1 MMRDKSISRRHKWFL
16 LPLMLLFFTQIA
28 MGATPLPNAKPK
40 VVNAYDKTVMHPAIP
55 LLDEAGNHVL
65 NTGNAYSP
73 KTSCGSSGCHD
84 YDSITHAYH
93 FEMGRDEAD
102 DDYGKKRGLPQL
114 VGPGYFGGYSC
125 MGGSRP
131 NLLSK
136 KNNASANEFKD
147 FGAAGFIKDCGG
159 CHAGGGFA
167 EKDRE
172 GIRYDQKV
180 ESTIKEFD
188 GDYFERKSLMAGGKK
203 SESNQIIRW
212 DWKKSGVVEN
222 DCMMCHADFSKL
234 KKFPASGAGLNSSD
248 PKKKASSAKDFYKR
262 ARSSILMGNDFFRE
276 SASPIWE
283 FYNIKP
289 EDPEGLQ
296 LLTMQREFR
305 KGKEGDARGY
315 KFVLGA
321 NGKPIMNWNPKAF
334 DENGKAHIPMLRF
347 PGNDN
352 CMLCHRTSNS
362 RRGFFGFGDAAV
374 ASFDDDGV
382 IETDYQDDVHKG
394 KSFTDDNGQVR
405 AIENCNTCHSRNY
418 KKPTFSNAEL
428 SVDHNFLKG
437 NSDMDVRNDLDYAP
451 NAKSC
456 ELCHDT
462 MANNVVPSGQAN
474 MQDAHRELWK
484 ANGDMAGYEK
494 SKLDSI
500 TKTHL
505 DVISCQACHIT
516 GKANNG
522 KPIQTLYRYR
532 QAENGVS
539 KIFPYN
545 PKIRYYWKDKNSDHV
560 LTRLET
566 DSVYKVK
573 KDAEGKDYAVIA
585 DVQGNELGKVS
596 FKKGRHGPKFGAPKD
611 YDGFMA
617 LKKAYDSV
625 AASKGV
631 ANPNMQQ
638 VWLQSNMY
646 IMSHNVRPS
655 SSSVPCESCHTRK
668 QSGAFSSLVSENGI
682 LGKGI
687 VKKITTVVDK
697 RLVDEGHIVFRMD
710 TVNVAADGKVT
721 ENVGDI
727 LYSSR
732 LDPFVTFLKGS
743 SSEYQEGELKATKLL
758 PALAKIGVLGGI
770 KDQIVGAL
778 GGDIPVF
785 LLSTHQG
792 SGALRGSSLFGTTG
806 GTAGLL
812 LPSYRV
818 ESATI
823 SIVPANIVSAVEA
836 VIPGSKLAS
845 SVHGFLVKDKTRA
858 RVPNLLE
865 PVFVKIPYRGRA
877 TSAAQVKV
885 LHSETG
891 AQIGILNPSQIVAFN
906 PHTEASAGYLVFKTT
921 QLQYFAILDVL

>member
-1 MMRDKSISRRHKWFL
+1 MM
-16 LPLMLLFFTQIA
+16 LFFTQA
-28 MGATPLPNAKPK
+28 VVAATPEVTPK
-40 VVNAYDKTVMHPAIP
+40 VKNAYDKTVMHPAIP
-55 LLDEAGNHVL
+55 LLDEQGNHVL
-65 NTGNAYSP
+65 NTGNPYSP

-84 YDSITHAYH
+84 YDAITHAYH

-102 DDYGKKRGLPQL
+102 DEYGKKRGLPQL
-114 VGPGYFGGYSC
+114 VSPGYFGGYSC

-131 NLLSK
+131 NILSK
-136 KNNASANEFKD
+136 KANANANEFRD

-159 CHAGGGFA
+159 CHAVGGFG

-172 GIRYDQKV
+172 GVRYDQKL
-180 ESTIKEFD
+180 ESQIKPFD
-188 GDYFERKSLMAGGKK
+188 GDYFERKSNFAGAGHDK
-203 SESNQIIRW
+203 SLTSQIVRW
-212 DWKKSGVVEN
+212 GWKKSGVVEN
-222 DCMMCHADFSKL
+222 DCMMCHADFSAL
-234 KKFPASGAGLNSSD
+234 KKFPASGAGLESTD
-248 PKKKASSAKDFYKR
+248 PEKKASSALDFYKR
-262 ARSSILMGNDFFRE
+262 GRSDILMGNDFFRE
-276 SASPIWE
+276 SASAIWE

-289 EDPEGLQ
+289 DAPEGLQ
-296 LLTMQREFR
+296 LLTMQRTFN
-305 KGKEGDARGY
+305 KGKEGDAQGY

-362 RRGFFGFGDAAV
+362 RRGFFGFGDKAR
-374 ASFDDDGV
+374 ASVDDDGV
-382 IETDYQDDVHKG
+382 VIDDYMDDVHKS

-405 AIENCNTCHSRNY
+405 AIENCNTCHARNY

-456 ELCHDT
+456 EHCHDKLS
-462 MANNVVPSGQAN
+462 NNVVPSGQAN
-474 MQDAHRELWK
+474 MHDAHRELWK
-484 ANGDMAGYEK
+484 ANGDMAGYAK
-494 SKLDSI
+494 SQLDSI

-516 GKANNG
+516 GKKNNG
-522 KPIQTLYRYR
+522 KAIQTLYRYR
-532 QAENGVS
+532 QSEEGVS

-545 PKIRYYWKDKNSDHV
+545 PRIRYYWKDKNSDHV

-573 KDAEGKDYAVIA
+573 KDDAGKEYAVIT
-585 DVQGNELGKVS
+585 DVQGNELAKVS
-596 FKKGRHGPKFGAPKD
+596 FKQGRHGPKFGAPKD

-631 ANPNMQQ
+631 TNPNMQQ

-655 SSSVPCESCHTRK
+655 SSSVPCESCHSRK
-668 QSGAFSSLVSENGI
+668 QNGSFSSLISANGI
-682 LGKGI
+682 LGTGI
-687 VKKITTVVDK
+687 VKKITTVPDK
-697 RLVDEGHIVFRMD
+697 RLVDEGHIVLSGD
-710 TVNVAADGKVT
+710 TFKVDAQGNVT
-721 ENVGDI
+721 ETVGDI

-732 LDPFVTFLKGS
+732 LDPFVTFLKAS
-743 SSEYQEGELKATKLL
+743 SSEYQEAELKSGQLIL
-758 PALAKIGVLGGI
+758 ALAKMGVVNGI
-770 KDQIVGAL
+770 KDQVVGLL
-778 GGDIPVF
+778 GGNIPVF
-785 LLSTHQG
+785 YLKAHQG
-792 SGALRGSSLFGTTG
+792 SGALRESSLFGANA
-806 GTAGLL
+806 GTLGLL

-818 ESATI
+818 ETQTI
-823 SIVPANIVSAVEA
+823 TNVPANLVKIIEG

-845 SVHGFLVKDKTRA
+845 SIHAFLVKDKARA
-858 RVPNLLE
+858 RVTNLLA
-865 PVFVKIPYRGRA
+865 PLYVKIPYRGRA
-877 TSAAQVKV
+877 TSSAKVKV

-891 AQIGILNPSQIVAFN
+891 AQIGILDPSQIVAFN
-906 PHTEASAGYLVFKTT
+906 PHTEASNGYLIFKST
-921 QLQYFAILDVL
+921 QLQYYAILDVL